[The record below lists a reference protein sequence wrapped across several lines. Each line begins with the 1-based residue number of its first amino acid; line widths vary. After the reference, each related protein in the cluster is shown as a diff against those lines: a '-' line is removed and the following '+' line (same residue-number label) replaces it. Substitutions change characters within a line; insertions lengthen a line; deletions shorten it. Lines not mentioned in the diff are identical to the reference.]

1 MALWNRAA
9 PPSGASAV
17 HVQHLLETIVRAL
30 VDWPDAVEVTLRE
43 GDTVCML
50 EISVAPQEI
59 GKVVG
64 RQGRTIA
71 AIRTL
76 AHAVGVK
83 ARKRVMVEIVE
94 ELSVARY
101 RFPT

>member
-1 MALWNRAA
+1 MAWWNRAT
-9 PPSGASAV
+9 PPSDASSV
-17 HVQHLLETIVRAL
+17 HVQHLLEAIVRAL

-43 GDTVCML
+43 GDTTCLL

-76 AHAVGVK
+76 VQAAGAK
-83 ARKRVMVEIVE
+83 ERKYVVVEIVE
-94 ELSVARY
+94 ERSVS
-101 RFPT
+101 

>member
-1 MALWNRAA
+1 MAQWNRTA

-30 VDWPDAVEVTLRE
+30 VDNPDAVAVTLSD
-43 GDTVCML
+43 GVTACAL
-50 EISVAPQEI
+50 EIWVAPQDI

-76 AHAVGVK
+76 VHAAGAK
-83 ARKRVMVEIVE
+83 ERKYVMVEIVE
-94 ELSVARY
+94 ERSVS
-101 RFPT
+101 